1 MPVSPSDFMLSANS
15 MMTQSERSEIALRN
29 AASRAY
35 YALFH
40 TAMQVVRAKG
50 VTLVKSERGGSH
62 ESLIATLCGMSLPA
76 KSIGEAIGRVKR
88 FRHDCDY
95 QVNCDISAKKVAM
108 HIAESERLIA
118 RLHRLN

>member
-1 MPVSPSDFMLSANS
+1 MDSANS
-15 MMTQSERSEIALRN
+15 MMAQNQHNEIELRN

-40 TAMQVVRAKG
+40 TAMQLVLARG
-50 VTLVKSERGGSH
+50 VTLIKVERGGSH

-95 QVNCDISAKKVAM
+95 QVSHDISAKKVAM